1 MSSLPSSLLYFG
13 ATKKHGSPNY
23 QKEESKQSDFS
34 NLSFQDSAR
43 HALYVPQYVE
53 YGDINCGVHFL
64 EATVK
69 EFSTNYTENNACL
82 IVGVQ

>member
-1 MSSLPSSLLYFG
+1 MIF
-13 ATKKHGSPNY
+13 
-23 QKEESKQSDFS
+23 F
-34 NLSFQDSAR
+34 NLSFQDSAS

-53 YGDINCGVHFL
+53 YGDTNCGVRFL

-69 EFSTNYTENNACL
+69 EFSTNYTENNAPL